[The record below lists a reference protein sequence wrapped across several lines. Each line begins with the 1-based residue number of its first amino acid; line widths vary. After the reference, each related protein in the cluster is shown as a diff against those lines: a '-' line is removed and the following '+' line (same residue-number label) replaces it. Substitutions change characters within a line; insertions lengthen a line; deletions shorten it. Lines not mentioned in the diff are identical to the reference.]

1 VKTYDVV
8 IIGAGAGGLTAAFTA
23 KGFGKSVL
31 MIEKDK
37 PGGECTWSGCI
48 PSKALINYAKEI
60 HAVRKHVP
68 DFVVDKAAPLKRVN
82 EVVLNVYEEE
92 TPEKL
97 MASGIDVIKGVGTFI
112 APDTIRV
119 GEDEIQGTKYI
130 IATGSKPVVPPIE
143 GIESIDFLTNESVFR
158 LEELPK
164 SLLIMGTGAIGI
176 ELAQAMNRLG
186 VKVTVVGR
194 SKGILKKE
202 EKALSEQ
209 LMSHL
214 EQEGIQFITGI
225 AFNRFEGIEQGMRLH
240 YEENGIAATIE
251 SEKVLLATGRQPS
264 LDLLDLEKAGVEYN
278 KKGIVV
284 NDKLKTTNSK
294 VYAVGDVVGPYQFS
308 HMANVQGIKAVQN
321 ALLPIERPINYK
333 HVAWCTFTEPELARA
348 GMTEEEAEDAYADV
362 QVYEYDYSQLDRVKT
377 KPGTGGMIKIILD
390 KKGKVLGASILGER
404 AGELISEIQ
413 VLKTLGLPYKKL
425 LNVIHPYPTYGEAL
439 NKISKSVAVDALLN
453 NPIVKLFKKGD

>member
-1 VKTYDVV
+1 MKTYDVV

-37 PGGECTWSGCI
+37 IGGECTWSGCI

-60 HAVRKHVP
+60 HTVGKHVP
-68 DFVVDKAAPLKRVN
+68 DFVVDKSAPLKRVN

-92 TPEKL
+92 TPEKM
-97 MASGIDVIKGVGTFI
+97 MAWGIDVIEGVATFI
-112 APDTIRV
+112 DPDTIRV
-119 GEDEIQGTKYI
+119 GEDAIRGKKYI
-130 IATGSKPVVPPIE
+130 IATGSKPVLPSVK
-143 GIESIDFLTNESVFR
+143 GIESIGFLTNESIFR

-194 SKGILKKE
+194 SKGILRKE
-202 EKALSEQ
+202 EKALSKQ
-209 LMSHL
+209 LQDYL
-214 EQEGIQFITGI
+214 EQEGVQFVTGI
-225 AFNRFEGIEQGMRLH
+225 TFNRFEEVEQGIRLH
-240 YEENGIAATIE
+240 YDENGVAATID
-251 SEKVLLATGRQPS
+251 SEKVLVATGRQPS
-264 LDLLDLEKAGVEYN
+264 LELLDLEKAGIAYN

-284 NDKLKTTNSK
+284 NDKLKTTNPK

-321 ALLPIERPINYK
+321 ALLPIERSINYK
-333 HVAWCTFTEPELARA
+333 HVAWCTFTDPELARA
-348 GMTEEEAEDAYADV
+348 GMTEVEAKDAYGDV
-362 QVYEYDYSQLDRVKT
+362 QIYEYDYSQLDRVKT
-377 KPGTGGMIKIILD
+377 KPDTGGMIKVILD
-390 KKGKVLGASILGER
+390 KRGKVLGASILGER

-413 VLKTLGLPYKKL
+413 VLKTLGVPYKKL